1 MKVTKMKHQKYAK
14 ENVPKAQ
21 KIRLI
26 LKMTVWQ
33 KFYSVNFQSLSLL
46 AFFPPPLKKCFVLP
60 LHIFLHYRN
69 IYLISFRLDLIEFI
83 KVQKCNNFFFLL

>member
-46 AFFPPPLKKCFVLP
+46 AFFSPSPEKMLCAPAAYIPSL
-60 LHIFLHYRN
+60 
-69 IYLISFRLDLIEFI
+69 
-83 KVQKCNNFFFLL
+83 

>member
-1 MKVTKMKHQKYAK
+1 MKHQKYAK

-26 LKMTVWQ
+26 LKMNVWQ

-46 AFFPPPLKKCFVLP
+46 AGFFFPSPEKMLCDPAAYIPSL
-60 LHIFLHYRN
+60 
-69 IYLISFRLDLIEFI
+69 
-83 KVQKCNNFFFLL
+83 